1 MGVRIVIDSATC
13 LNSGQCAYL
22 QPEVFDL
29 DDSGAPVI
37 LVDRPEH
44 NQVAAVHEAI
54 EMCPSQSILLADD

>member
-1 MGVRIVIDSATC
+1 MGARIVIDAAAC

-22 QPEVFDL
+22 QPEVFGL

-44 NQVAAVHEAI
+44 NQIAAVQEAI
-54 EMCPSQSILLADD
+54 EMCPSQSISLTDD